1 MIRAYSLRHSINSKK
16 QDTILSVLSEYRAI
30 AQKVSNIQWREFFK
44 TSKFNKNVDIKSL
57 KTKLSARYKQTLQ
70 YQVVGQLDSYISNRQ
85 NDFVDIVLKSS
96 LNQQQRKDLLYINKA
111 KAWFL
116 SEFKEF
122 DIDTLRLAKTII
134 KRAIRKNRKPNLKY
148 CNMALDSK
156 VAKIEK
162 SKGGKFD
169 YWITLST
176 LEKGKT
182 IKLPV
187 VSNKYFESKNG
198 DIKKFVQLNF
208 NKNNDLKITLLKDI
222 NKDNYISKTKKIA
235 LDLGLNNLFATNNGD
250 LFGRG
255 FSKIIKKYDKYI
267 TLLAKN
273 RQKQKL
279 KTASNRYKKLVL
291 KLKQYLKNE
300 VNRVINKIIKNYRPA
315 EIVVER
321 LNFQSPKLSRRLNRV
336 LSNFGK
342 SIITGKFQSLK
353 EEFGI
358 KITEINPAYT
368 SQECSKCGYIAKSNR
383 KNQETFICGFC
394 NSKQNA
400 DINASKVIFS
410 RSSTKLK
417 DIFLNKAF
425 ILDKLVTQFFEQHS
439 SHNSLA
445 NILVGNPYFRK
456 MKQIN

>member
-1 MIRAYSLRHSINSKK
+1 MIRAYSLGHSINSKK
-16 QDTILSVLSEYRAI
+16 QDTILNVLNEYRAI
-30 AQKVSNIQWREFFK
+30 AQKVSTIQWREFFK
-44 TSKFNKNVDIKSL
+44 TSKFNKNIDIKSL

-122 DIDTLRLAKTII
+122 DIDTLKLAKTII
-134 KRAIRKNRKPNLKY
+134 KRTIRKNKKPNLKY

-176 LEKGKT
+176 LEKGQT
-182 IKLPV
+182 IKLPI

-208 NKNNDLKITLLKDI
+208 

-300 VNRVINKIIKNYRPA
+300 VNRVINKIIKNYKPA

-342 SIITGKFQSLK
+342 SVITEKFQSLK

-368 SQECSKCGYIAKSNR
+368 SQECSKCGYVAKSNR

-400 DINASKVIFS
+400 DINASKVILS

-445 NILVGNPYFRK
+445 NILVENSYFRK